1 MIHYTDNYNWLVK
14 TFSKVMNNHQELGKS
29 LRQAGPLDE
38 KNSQLI
44 QLAAAAAIKAEGAV
58 HSHVKRALDAGATP
72 EEVYHTIIL
81 LTSTIGFPSTA
92 AALSWAREIIED

>member
-1 MIHYTDNYNWLVK
+1 MTQYTDNYNWLVQK
-14 TFSKVMNNHQELGKS
+14 FSKVMDNHQELGKS

-44 QLAAAAAIKAEGAV
+44 QLAAAAASKAEGAV
-58 HSHVKRALDAGATP
+58 HSHVKRALEAGATP

-92 AALSWAREIIED
+92 AAVSWAREIIEE

>member
-58 HSHVKRALDAGATP
+58 HSHVKRALDTGATP

-81 LTSTIGFPSTA
+81 LTSTIGFPSAA
-92 AALSWAREIIED
+92 AALSWARDLIEG